1 MSGTTTIW
9 SHEMVGEACVT
20 NIWIGENSDD
30 IELDGM
36 FSGTTRGYFVEYP
49 SSDSNW
55 LMPLELKP

>member
-1 MSGTTTIW
+1 
-9 SHEMVGEACVT
+9 MVGEACVT